1 MMTRGDLWKRF
12 YDAKCKIVA
21 TEEVIEMRAKM
32 VINEVKRVQ
41 NLEMLSMTPVAKP
54 NGYDELGLDEDN
66 TYAKFSPSG
75 QLTLT
80 IANPALFGKFN
91 PGEKYYLDF
100 TKAE

>member
-1 MMTRGDLWKRF
+1 MVD
-12 YDAKCKIVA
+12 
-21 TEEVIEMRAKM
+21 MRAKF
-32 VINEVKRVQ
+32 VVSEVKRYENIEQ
-41 NLEMLSMTPVAKP
+41 LSMNAVCKSG
-54 NGYDELGLDEDN
+54 GYGEDGLDEDN

-80 IANPALFGKFN
+80 VANPVLFGKFN

>member
-1 MMTRGDLWKRF
+1 MAD
-12 YDAKCKIVA
+12 
-21 TEEVIEMRAKM
+21 MRAKM
-32 VINEVKRVQ
+32 VINEVKRNQ
-41 NLEMLSMTPVAKP
+41 GIETLAMTAVCKP
-54 NGYDELGLDEDN
+54 NGYDESGLDEDN

-80 IANPALFGKFN
+80 VSNPALFGKFN